1 MKILLTTAV
10 LTLLQSAMAINNGL
24 GLKPAMGWNTWNKY
38 GCDINEQVIIS
49 NADEIIKLGLDK
61 LGYVYVNID
70 DCWQLPDRD
79 ADGKVQVD
87 MTKFPRGM
95 EYVGEYLHNNTLLF
109 GIYSSAGTMTCQRKA
124 GSLGFEQQDADSY
137 ASWGVDYLKYDN
149 CYNMNISSKI
159 RYPVMSEALNKT
171 GRPIYYSLCQWGEE
185 NVWEWAAEY
194 ANSWRSTLDIE
205 NKWAVIK
212 FNHWQQ
218 KDLASYA
225 GPGGWNDPDMLEI
238 GNNNLTMAE
247 SRTHFALWCFIK
259 APLILGNNLTNMTAE
274 ELAIISNKDLIAI
287 N

>member
-1 MKILLTTAV
+1 
-10 LTLLQSAMAINNGL
+10 
-24 GLKPAMGWNTWNKY
+24 
-38 GCDINEQVIIS
+38 
-49 NADEIIKLGLDK
+49 
-61 LGYVYVNID
+61 
-70 DCWQLPDRD
+70 
-79 ADGKVQVD
+79 
-87 MTKFPRGM
+87 
-95 EYVGEYLHNNTLLF
+95 
-109 GIYSSAGTMTCQRKA
+109 
-124 GSLGFEQQDADSY
+124 
-137 ASWGVDYLKYDN
+137 
-149 CYNMNISSKI
+149 MNISSKI